1 MVYNC
6 FMTSTELSYEDGIAD
21 EKARIIEIIRGFV
34 VADMQSDQPGNNL
47 IQFPLEDLVAA
58 INGE

>member
-1 MVYNC
+1 
-6 FMTSTELSYEDGIAD
+6 MTSIQLSYEDGIAD
-21 EKARIIEIIRGFV
+21 EKARIIEIVRGFK
-34 VADMQSDQPGNNL
+34 VADMPSEQPGNNL